1 MEASYNKTRL
11 MKAIKKENA
20 APKLTGEQIV
30 QKKLDEMNE
39 LLRKVDLSK
48 FPERSTTKQD

>member
-1 MEASYNKTRL
+1 

-30 QKKLDEMNE
+30 QKNEMNE

-48 FPERSTTKQD
+48 FPERLTTKQE

>member
-48 FPERSTTKQD
+48 FPGRSTTK